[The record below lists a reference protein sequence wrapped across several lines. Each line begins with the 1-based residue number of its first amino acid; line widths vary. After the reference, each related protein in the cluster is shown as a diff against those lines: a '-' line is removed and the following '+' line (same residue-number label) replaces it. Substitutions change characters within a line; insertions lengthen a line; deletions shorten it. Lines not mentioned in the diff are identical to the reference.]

1 VVRQFFLGIGL
12 SQQQNQA
19 GVASHI
25 AERMREAGIDSISGV
40 ATRQIFA
47 HHPLILHLASF
58 FDAGIFSFSLDELEA
73 QTPRLANPSRLLYA
87 RIGCHSVAEA
97 AALASAGVAAQ
108 LVIEK
113 TTYQTM
119 SFAIAQKHGAKQ

>member
-1 VVRQFFLGIGL
+1 VARQFFLGIGL
-12 SQQQNQA
+12 SQQQKQD
-19 GVASHI
+19 GVARHI
-25 AERMREAGIDSISGV
+25 AACMSEAGIDSICAV
-40 ATRQIFA
+40 ATRQA
-47 HHPLILHLASF
+47 LADHPLILHV
-58 FDAGIFSFSLDELEA
+58 AGIFKADIFSFSLEALEA
-73 QTPRLANPSRLLYA
+73 QTPRLANPSQLLYA

-119 SFAIAQKHGAKQ
+119 SFAIAQK

>member
-1 VVRQFFLGIGL
+1 VARQFFLGIGL
-12 SQQQNQA
+12 SRQQNRND
-19 GVASHI
+19 VASYI
-25 AERMREAGIDSISGV
+25 VECMRETGIDSISGV
-40 ATRQIFA
+40 ATRQAYA

-58 FDAGIFSFSLDELEA
+58 FDADIFSFSLDELEA
-73 QTPRLANPSRLLYA
+73 QTPRLANPSRLLYS

-97 AALASAGVAAQ
+97 AALASAGIAAQ